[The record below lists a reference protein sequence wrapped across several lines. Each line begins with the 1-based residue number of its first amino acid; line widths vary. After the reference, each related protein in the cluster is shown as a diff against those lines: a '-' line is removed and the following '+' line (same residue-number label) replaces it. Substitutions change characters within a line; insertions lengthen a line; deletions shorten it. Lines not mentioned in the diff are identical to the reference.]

1 MTDEK
6 IERNETYAIAVY
18 EADRAYGG
26 PEEGGWHYKSG
37 TFIRELMKVSGWSNA
52 RDKMERAN
60 RLFNHLARAKRGL
73 EDPFYNGGI
82 YFTAAVLV
90 AVNGREF
97 RKPPV
102 TFPDQPPKYK
112 KATVLH

>member
-6 IERNETYAIAVY
+6 IERNETYAITVY
-18 EADRAYGG
+18 EADRAFGG
-26 PEEGGWHYKSG
+26 PDDGGWYYKSG
-37 TFIRELMKVSGWSNA
+37 TFIRVLTTASGWDDA
-52 RDKMERAN
+52 REKMQRAN
-60 RLFNHLARAKRGL
+60 RLFTYLARKKRGL

-90 AVNGREF
+90 AVNGKEF
-97 RKPPV
+97 RKPPS
-102 TFPDQPPKYK
+102 TFPEQPPEYK